1 MPSARALIEGGLFN
15 KGDDGLWETPEIA
28 KVLLRS
34 MVTNHE
40 KDMEK
45 LTTSSGETLLKVHGN
60 DWGHRRES
68 WASCLSVREPCPSPS
83 MTNTACAVCL
93 A

>member
-1 MPSARALIEGGLFN
+1 MPSAQALIEGGLFN

-45 LTTSSGETLLKVHGN
+45 LITSSGKTLLKVHGS
-60 DWGHRRES
+60 DWRHRKKMSHLPFSIEALPS
-68 WASCLSVREPCPSPS
+68 SFCVEDCLH
-83 MTNTACAVCL
+83 CL
-93 A
+93 P